1 MYTNQKRD
9 NIRKYY
15 HIIFLIVQELIP
27 QKITFQRFIIKGS
40 LALIL
45 YREGWW
51 GGFTWVRLGW
61 EYDAQG
67 SQLGPC
73 TRISRS
79 RDIFNTSFKSSA
91 RAHLSDA
98 CCVCLK

>member
-27 QKITFQRFIIKGS
+27 QKITFQRSIIKGC

-45 YREGWW
+45 YREG
-51 GGFTWVRLGW
+51 GGGRIRLGMFGGGMCRAGLPIRAL
-61 EYDAQG
+61 YKD
-67 SQLGPC
+67 
-73 TRISRS
+73 IS
-79 RDIFNTSFKSSA
+79 F
-91 RAHLSDA
+91 
-98 CCVCLK
+98 

>member
-27 QKITFQRFIIKGS
+27 QKITFQRSIIKGC

-45 YREGWW
+45 YREGGGG
-51 GGFTWVRLGW
+51 GGFAWVRLGW
-61 EYDAQG
+61 ECVAQV

-91 RAHLSDA
+91 RAHLS

>member
-27 QKITFQRFIIKGS
+27 QKITFQRSIIKGC

-45 YREGWW
+45 YREGGGGADSLGYVW
-51 GGFTWVRLGW
+51 GGNV
-61 EYDAQG
+61 
-67 SQLGPC
+67 
-73 TRISRS
+73 SRRS
-79 RDIFNTSFKSSA
+79 PN
-91 RAHLSDA
+91 
-98 CCVCLK
+98 

>member
-27 QKITFQRFIIKGS
+27 QKITFQRSIIKGC

-45 YREGWW
+45 YREG
-51 GGFTWVRLGW
+51 GGGEIHLGTFGVGMCRAGLPFRAL
-61 EYDAQG
+61 YKD
-67 SQLGPC
+67 
-73 TRISRS
+73 IS
-79 RDIFNTSFKSSA
+79 F
-91 RAHLSDA
+91 
-98 CCVCLK
+98 

>member
-27 QKITFQRFIIKGS
+27 QKITFQRSIIKGC

-45 YREGWW
+45 YREG
-51 GGFTWVRLGW
+51 GGGGRIRLGTFGVGMCRAGLPIRAL
-61 EYDAQG
+61 YKD
-67 SQLGPC
+67 
-73 TRISRS
+73 IS
-79 RDIFNTSFKSSA
+79 F
-91 RAHLSDA
+91 
-98 CCVCLK
+98 